1 MASTKQLS
9 GEDFSDSID
18 KLKGNAATLSQAAQA
33 GLEEQQK
40 KLRQVALIQQQMSR
54 PATVNAINIHGAN
67 NIRRGFLDPIV
78 KPLVDDENNAATT
91 LGDVLGRLETVT
103 TKLARFDLFKK
114 EPEIWLS
121 SAGESDP
128 LAAVTDLNIDIK
140 VTERG
145 RLMLKT
151 GTDLGDTEG
160 SAYGNLLLR
169 NVFGGAETLSL
180 NASAGTRTRSAYSAV
195 FATPINSNPDYRF
208 SLEALTSATEKP
220 WASHEEVTKS
230 ATARLALVSASGDT
244 HSFAAGEAWRQ
255 VTGLAAKASPSV
267 RTDAGDSVKTSLQH
281 IFTRDRRDNPLM
293 PQSGYLLRTT
303 SELAG
308 WGPLGGDVSFSKSEM
323 ELVGAVPVTLPGL
336 NSKKTGISF
345 GAGFKMGML
354 YPLPL
359 GYSLSSRA
367 LPSRINDRFQLG
379 GPTDVRGFKIGGLG
393 PRDGADAV
401 GGDVYAAA
409 GVNMLLP
416 VPKAGPDSPLRLQL
430 FANGGRMVG
439 LKDRSENKSTSGMEA
454 GAVFRGMKSA
464 FGDLITGLPSMSA
477 GVGLVYAHPV
487 ARFELNF
494 SLPLVMRMCEES
506 RKGLQFGVGV
516 NFL

>member
-18 KLKGNAATLSQAAQA
+18 KLKGDAATLSQAAQA

-67 NIRRGFLDPIV
+67 NLRRGFLDPIV

-281 IFTRDRRDNPLM
+281 IFTRDRRDNPLC
-293 PQSGYLLRTT
+293 RRVDICC
-303 SELAG
+303 
-308 WGPLGGDVSFSKSEM
+308 GPLQSWQVGDHS
-323 ELVGAVPVTLPGL
+323 AVTCRSPRV
-336 NSKKTGISF
+336 KW
-345 GAGFKMGML
+345 
-354 YPLPL
+354 
-359 GYSLSSRA
+359 SSSA
-367 LPSRINDRFQLG
+367 LFPSRYL
-379 GPTDVRGFKIGGLG
+379 
-393 PRDGADAV
+393 A
-401 GGDVYAAA
+401 
-409 GVNMLLP
+409 
-416 VPKAGPDSPLRLQL
+416 
-430 FANGGRMVG
+430 
-439 LKDRSENKSTSGMEA
+439 
-454 GAVFRGMKSA
+454 
-464 FGDLITGLPSMSA
+464 
-477 GVGLVYAHPV
+477 
-487 ARFELNF
+487 
-494 SLPLVMRMCEES
+494 
-506 RKGLQFGVGV
+506 
-516 NFL
+516 

>member
-9 GEDFSDSID
+9 GEDFPDSID
-18 KLKGNAATLSQAAQA
+18 KLKADAATLSREATS

-67 NIRRGFLDPIV
+67 NLRRGFLDRIV

-121 SAGESDP
+121 SAGDSDP

-195 FATPINSNPDYRF
+195 FATPINSNPDCRF
-208 SLEALTSATEKP
+208 SFEALTSATEKP

-230 ATARLALVSASGDT
+230 ATARLQLVSATGDT

-255 VTGLAAKASPSV
+255 VTGLAGKASPSV

-293 PQSGYLLRTT
+293 PQNGYLLRTT

-336 NSKKTGISF
+336 SNKHTGISF

-367 LPSRINDRFQLG
+367 LPSRINDRFLLG

-416 VPKAGPDSPLRLQL
+416 VPKTGPDSPLRLQL

-439 LKDRSENKSTSGMEA
+439 LKDKSENKSTSGMEP
-454 GAVFRGMKSA
+454 GAVFQGMKGA
-464 FGDLITGLPSMSA
+464 LGDLITGLPSMSA

-494 SLPLVMRMCEES
+494 SLPLVMRMGEES